1 MSLKE
6 RVYSVLV
13 VSSAENL
20 NKSLYELLL
29 PAKYSPV
36 DTVSNVNAAKRI
48 IVEKAYDFILIN
60 APLPDEFGS
69 RFAIDAST
77 IKNSI
82 VLLLVRSDDYA
93 ATFDKVAEH
102 GVFILSKPT
111 SKPAVINALDWMA
124 TARERIRKQENKT
137 HSLEDKMAEIKI
149 VNRAKLLL
157 ISEMHMDESQA
168 HRYIE
173 KQAMDR
179 CITRKVVAEEIVKT
193 YS

>member
-13 VSSAENL
+13 VSSAENF

>member
-20 NKSLYELLL
+20 NKSLYELLP

-124 TARERIRKQENKT
+124 TAESELESKKIKRIRLKT
-137 HSLEDKMAEIKI
+137 KWQ
-149 VNRAKLLL
+149 KL
-157 ISEMHMDESQA
+157 
-168 HRYIE
+168 
-173 KQAMDR
+173 K
-179 CITRKVVAEEIVKT
+179 
-193 YS
+193 

>member
-20 NKSLYELLL
+20 NKSLYELLP

-82 VLLLVRSDDYA
+82 VLLLVR
-93 ATFDKVAEH
+93 
-102 GVFILSKPT
+102 L
-111 SKPAVINALDWMA
+111 M
-124 TARERIRKQENKT
+124 
-137 HSLEDKMAEIKI
+137 
-149 VNRAKLLL
+149 
-157 ISEMHMDESQA
+157 
-168 HRYIE
+168 
-173 KQAMDR
+173 
-179 CITRKVVAEEIVKT
+179 ITRQPLIRLPNTA
-193 YS
+193 YLFFQSPHQNLL